1 VERVNLN
8 KVCHHSIFV
17 RIISINIW
25 GDNTA
30 LANVLQ
36 HVSLGFIL
44 LVYDMYWLHY
54 NQRFILWSS

>member
-1 VERVNLN
+1 MNLN

-54 NQRFILWSS
+54 NQRFIL